1 MSKILSKVDLQST
14 SRCSDNTVDTSLWTC
29 VIPAAGKGTRLGY
42 NLPKILYPILG
53 ESILYHLVGLFQKY
67 CSHFIV
73 VASPEGSQK
82 IQKELESCCNSND
95 FRIVIQE
102 EPKGMA
108 HAVWQAR
115 NATKTPHTVVV
126 WGDQICLRD
135 ETISSTLTY
144 HQSNSANVLTFPT
157 VIKRDPYIHFQR
169 DDEGKI
175 LKVLQKREKEIN
187 MEVGENDCG
196 FFTFST
202 ESLFSVL
209 KNGLKSPVSLGTH
222 TKEVNLL
229 QLFPQFEV
237 RNNEVNT
244 LRIAHE
250 DETLGINTAEEAQT
264 AESVLRDRK
273 KIGK

>member
-1 MSKILSKVDLQST
+1 MSQILSKLDLQNA
-14 SRCSDNTVDTSLWTC
+14 SRYIVNTVDTSLWTC
-29 VIPAAGKGTRLGY
+29 VIPAAGGGTRLGY
-42 NLPKILYPILG
+42 SLPKVLYPILG
-53 ESILYHLVGLFQKY
+53 ESILTHLVALFQKY
-67 CSHFIV
+67 CSRFII
-73 VASPEGSQK
+73 VASPEGSEE

-95 FRIVIQE
+95 YGIVIQE

-108 HAVWQAR
+108 HAIWQAKD
-115 NATKTPHTVVV
+115 NTKTTHTVVV

-144 HQSNSANVLTFPT
+144 HQSDSANGLTFPT

-175 LKVLQKREKEIN
+175 LKVLQKRENEIS

-196 FFTFST
+196 FFAFST
-202 ESLFSVL
+202 NSLFSVL

-237 RNNEVNT
+237 RNDQVNT

-250 DETLGINTAEEAQT
+250 DETLGINTVEEAQT
-264 AESVLRDRK
+264 VELILRDRK
-273 KIGK
+273 